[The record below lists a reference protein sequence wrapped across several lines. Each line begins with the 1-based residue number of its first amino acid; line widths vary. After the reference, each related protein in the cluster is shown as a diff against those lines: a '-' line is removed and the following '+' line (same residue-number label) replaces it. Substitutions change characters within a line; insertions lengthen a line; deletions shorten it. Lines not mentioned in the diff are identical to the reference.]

1 LRRAAVFVLILFF
14 SGCAY
19 YNAFYNAKKY
29 YNEGINLKKKGKSGY
44 VQKLKSSAEK
54 CEKVIAW
61 YPKSKW
67 VDDAIFLLG
76 VDLYELGNYMKA
88 EIKFRE
94 LLMYFPHS
102 DFIPLGNLY
111 LGKTLISQ
119 GRFEEAMDYINKA
132 YNSKNKE
139 VKRLAAEEKL
149 NIYLEKNEND
159 KVIEAGRDYIKKNP
173 ERKVEILKLIGDA
186 YFKKGDLKNAIKYYN
201 ELLKM
206 ESVYRDS
213 VSLKLSNIYLDLDS
227 LDKALEVLKGND
239 GIEAQILKGKIYLL
253 SNKLDSSEKVLT
265 EDANVRRD
273 KYGLIGDI
281 LLSDLYELKNDTTNE
296 LKYLKRAAGLNL
308 DDSLKRFAQIKS
320 DYIETL
326 LKSSQDS
333 TNNDSLL
340 SYKLF
345 LLAESY
351 MIDRGD
357 VETACKLYNR
367 VYEEYPDS
375 PIAPKAVYA
384 VGYLYLNQKN
394 DTTEAVFKFDTL
406 LQKYP
411 ETIYSNEVKKLIN
424 EIKIKRNTEEK
435 E

>member
-1 LRRAAVFVLILFF
+1 LRRAAAFVLILFF

-111 LGKTLISQ
+111 LGKTLVSE

-186 YFKKGDLKNAIKYYN
+186 YSKKGDLKNAIKYYS

-206 ESVYRDS
+206 GSVYRDS
-213 VSLKLSNIYLDLDS
+213 LSLKLSNIYLDLDS

-367 VYEEYPDS
+367 VYKEYPDS

-394 DTTEAVFKFDTL
+394 DTTEAVFRFNTL